1 MEQGEA
7 SPDANTPRRRYEALA
22 AVVDGGVFELD
33 ADRRVARV
41 GEEFVEQTG
50 YASDDAGGEPLAAL
64 FGDDAGRIERALDG
78 LGAADATLTVT
89 VESATGESTPF
100 ELRLRGVGADDES
113 GVVGVL
119 SPAAN
124 GTDERV
130 HEPQERQRVL
140 REVYDVATD
149 PAQSFE
155 QRVDALLALVR
166 ETIGTEYAAL
176 SRVDGDDYVFRAI
189 DTRSAVDIESGDVV
203 PLDATNCERVV
214 DSEQTV
220 VFRNLA
226 EDAPELVDRAG
237 NVDWGVSCYLG
248 APVAVDGD
256 VRGTFCF
263 YGTEPRTDGF
273 SEWEVTLVDLVAE
286 WVSYERTQQ
295 RTRKRLERR
304 NDAVEASRRRYET
317 LVANVPN
324 GAVALVDDDL
334 RYVTVGGSPVDADGR
349 TAEDLEGLRVE
360 DALSGELADVLA
372 PRYRAALDGESS
384 AFEHEIG
391 DRVNQFHV
399 FPVYDDG
406 EVTAAMGMSQD
417 VTERAEREQQLARY
431 ETIFETL
438 NDGIYV
444 TDEDGYYE
452 AVNDRFADITGY
464 SRAELRGEHASQF
477 VDESTLERAAE
488 IRAAAGDDETPTLG
502 TTVETKGGDEVP
514 VEVTFSS
521 LETRD
526 GERQLVGAARDIT
539 ERREQRRRIEESERR
554 YRTLVENFPNGAVG
568 LFDEDLRYTA
578 VGGELVDE
586 GDISPADRVGRR
598 VHDIYPDHLV
608 EEIEPYLEA
617 ALAGEAQ
624 HFETSF
630 RGNHLSARVLPI
642 RGPSGDVDGGMLVVQ
657 DVTEQKERERALAD
671 AKAQMEAAAQAG
683 AVGTWEWHIPE
694 DRFVAGTSLAR
705 LFGIDPERAREGV
718 PLDEFVGSIHE
729 DDRERVAAAIDE
741 AVETC
746 GDYEEEYRVYD
757 ADGDVRWIVARGHVE
772 CEDGEPVTFP
782 GAITDITEQKR
793 AEREIEQHR
802 EQLETLFE
810 VLPVGVVVANDDG
823 ELVEANGIAKRIW
836 GGADFDAESV
846 EEYDQYTAWWADSG
860 ERVESDEYAL
870 ARVLDGEPVVEPDVY
885 DIEGAD
891 GSERVIEVRGMPV
904 FDDGEVARGV
914 ITMTDVT
921 ERAERDRT
929 LERRARQQRVVADL
943 GQRALDTDDLDELMA
958 QVAEQ
963 VADALENDYC
973 KVLDLDDDA
982 RELLLRQ
989 GVGWDDGVIGNATVD
1004 ADDDSQA
1011 GYTLLSEEAVV
1022 VDDLAVE
1029 DRFSGPE
1036 LLTSHDVESGVSTII
1051 GSPAEPWGIL
1061 GTHDTSHKQF
1071 SEEDVNF
1078 VQSVANILADAIE
1091 RERYDA
1097 EREQLVADLAESNE
1111 RLEQFAYAASHD
1123 LQEPLRM
1130 VSSYLSLI
1138 EDRYGDA
1145 LDEDGREF
1153 LDYAVDGAD
1162 RMQEMID
1169 ALLEYSRVERG
1180 AAFESVDLDAV
1191 FADVCRDFEVKIDD
1205 NDATVVAESLPTVS
1219 GDEDQ
1224 LRQVFGNLLSNAIE
1238 YSEGPPTVRVAVERD
1253 GNEWVFA
1260 VSDDGIGIDPDH
1272 ADRIF
1277 EVFQRLHTHDEH
1289 PGTGVGLALIQRIV
1303 ERHGGDVWVESTPGE
1318 GSTFYFSIPDRGQ
1331 RDD

>member
-7 SPDANTPRRRYEALA
+7 PSDASATHRRYEALA

-33 ADRRVARV
+33 ADHVFAGV
-41 GEEFVEQTG
+41 DEEFVEQTG
-50 YASDDAGGEPLAAL
+50 RAADETVGKPLAAL
-64 FGDDAGRIERALDG
+64 FGDDADRIERALDG
-78 LGAADATLTVT
+78 LGAGGDVTLTVT
-89 VESATGESTPF
+89 VESATGGSIPH
-100 ELRLRGVGADDES
+100 ELRLQGTGNDGGTVGILASTAEEA
-113 GVVGVL
+113 GKRTHA
-119 SPAAN
+119 P
-124 GTDERV
+124 E
-130 HEPQERQRVL
+130 ERQRVL
-140 REVYDVATD
+140 QAVYDVTTD
-149 PAQSFE
+149 ASRSFE
-155 QRVDALLALVR
+155 ERTEALLALVR
-166 ETIGTEYAAL
+166 ETIGTEYASL
-176 SRVDGDDYVFRAI
+176 SMVDGDDYTFELVDAETDLPAEFG
-189 DTRSAVDIESGDVV
+189 DTFA
-203 PLDATNCERVV
+203 LDETNCERIV
-214 DSEQTV
+214 ETEKTV
-220 VFRNLA
+220 VFQDIA
-226 EDAPELVDRAG
+226 ADAPGYEDRAA
-237 NVDWGVSCYLG
+237 NVALGLSCFLG
-248 APVAVDGD
+248 APVVVDGD
-256 VRGTFCF
+256 VQATFCF
-263 YGTEPRTDGF
+263 FDSEPRTEGF
-273 SEWEVTLVDLVAE
+273 SNWEVTLVDLAAE
-286 WVSYERTQQ
+286 WVGYELTQQ
-295 RTRKRLERR
+295 RTRERLERR
-304 NDAVEASRRRYET
+304 HDALETSRRRYET
-317 LVANVPN
+317 LVENVPN

-334 RYVTVGGSPVDADGR
+334 RYVTVGGSPVDTDHSTAD
-349 TAEDLEGLRVE
+349 DLEGEHVE
-360 DALSGELADVLA
+360 DVLSAELADAVV
-372 PRYRAALDGESS
+372 PRYRAALDGEAST
-384 AFEHEIG
+384 FEQELG

-488 IRAAAGDDETPTLG
+488 IRAAVDDDETPTLE
-502 TTVETKGGDEVP
+502 TTIETKHGDEVP

-526 GERQLVGAARDIT
+526 GERQLVGAVRDIT
-539 ERREQRRRIEESERR
+539 ERRERRRRIEESEQR
-554 YRTLVENFPNGAVG
+554 YRTLVENFPTGAVG
-568 LFDEDLRYTA
+568 LFDDGLRYTA

-586 GDISPADRVGRR
+586 RDVSPEDRIGRR

-608 EEIEPYLEA
+608 EELEPHFEA
-617 ALAGEAQ
+617 ALDGETQ

-630 RGNHLSARVLPI
+630 RGRHLSARVLPI
-642 RGPSGDVDGGMLVVQ
+642 RGSAGDVDGGMLVVQ
-657 DVTEQKERERALAD
+657 DVTEQKKRERALAD
-671 AKAQMEAAAQAG
+671 AKAQMEAAAEAG
-683 AVGTWEWHIPE
+683 AVGTWEWHVSE
-694 DRFVAGTSLAR
+694 DRFVADTALAR

-718 PLDEFVGSIHE
+718 PLAELVDSIHE
-729 DDRERVAAAIDE
+729 DDRKRVAAAIDE

-757 ADGDVRWIVARGHVE
+757 ADGDVRWVVARGHVE
-772 CEDGEPVTFP
+772 CEDGEAVTFP
-782 GAITDITEQKR
+782 GAITDITAQKR

-802 EQLETLFE
+802 GQLETLFE
-810 VLPVGVVVANDDG
+810 VLPVGVVVANGDG

-836 GGADFDAESV
+836 GGADFDAQSV

-860 ERVESDEYAL
+860 ERVASDEYAL

-904 FDDGEVARGV
+904 YDDGEVTRGV

-929 LERRARQQRVVADL
+929 LERRAHQQRVVADL
-943 GQRALDTDDLDELMA
+943 GQRALDTDNLDELMA
-958 QVAEQ
+958 QATEQ

-989 GVGWDDGVIGNATVD
+989 GVGWDDGIVGNATVD
-1004 ADDDSQA
+1004 ADDNSQA
-1011 GYTLLSEEAVV
+1011 GYTLLSEEPVV
-1022 VDDLAVE
+1022 VDDLTAE

-1036 LLTSHDVESGVSTII
+1036 LLTDHDVESGVSTII
-1051 GSPAEPWGIL
+1051 GSPEAPWGIL

-1071 SEEDVNF
+1071 SAEDVNF

-1138 EDRYGDA
+1138 EDRYGDV
-1145 LDEDGREF
+1145 LDEDGQEF
-1153 LDYAVDGAD
+1153 LEYAVDGAD

-1180 AAFESVDLDAV
+1180 AAFEPVDLDAV
-1191 FADVCRDFEVKIDD
+1191 FADVCRDFEVKIVDS
-1205 NDATVVAESLPTVS
+1205 DAIVVAESLPTVS
-1219 GDEDQ
+1219 GAEDQ

-1238 YSEGPPTVRVAVERD
+1238 YSEEPPTVRVSAERD
-1253 GNEWVFA
+1253 GDEWVFA
-1260 VSDDGIGIDPDH
+1260 VSDDGIGIDPEH

-1289 PGTGVGLALIQRIV
+1289 PGTGVGLALVQRIV
-1303 ERHGGDVWVESTPGE
+1303 ERHGGDVWVESTVGE
-1318 GSTFYFSIPDRGQ
+1318 GATFYFSIPDGEQ